1 MGRSLTLP
9 LCLLVLAGN
18 NGVAF
23 TPWVALPGEITPD
36 VHHPLLPGT
45 PPCHDEATN
54 RTLAPI
60 ASLECI
66 DESSATS
73 DGSRTLP
80 PSRQIS
86 LSAATGIRYK
96 NLGKSGLKI
105 SSVGLGTS
113 SCSALPTIPQDPDGL
128 PPTPPLPP
136 TTAADHLI
144 PRAEIIQ
151 HHQFTIIGD

>member
-1 MGRSLTLP
+1 MLKDKVTLDFNP
-9 LCLLVLAGN
+9 GVFFVLCS
-18 NGVAF
+18 
-23 TPWVALPGEITPD
+23 
-36 VHHPLLPGT
+36 
-45 PPCHDEATN
+45 
-54 RTLAPI
+54 LAPI

-105 SSVGLGTS
+105 SSVGLGTWVTFGQNLSEEEKYLHGCHFTS
-113 SCSALPTIPQDPDGL
+113 SAEVKVNSI
-128 PPTPPLPP
+128 
-136 TTAADHLI
+136 ADLTNGF
-144 PRAEIIQ
+144 PA
-151 HHQFTIIGD
+151 